1 MGGPGNFI
9 PGIRRTTGGPAVR
22 CQALAKKGYLMRLLR
37 RLGPLAGPL
46 LVILGLGFSAVSSAQ
61 SALNSATGLALLHSL
76 SSSQQQAIMGR
87 LGGTSPLGSTLLQPS
102 GLMTQSELQQLE
114 QQQAVQAK
122 RQALTQKPV
131 IPELKGGDWVI
142 IQIGVQLP
150 PPSPQLQAVS
160 TQGAAGAAQSLP
172 LSALQ
177 GGVAGGA
184 QKIVPIADI
193 PMNTYGLP
201 ADEVQEI
208 PAPLNALS
216 PGEKARLNAM
226 MRSIRDH
233 DPYQLNR
240 EGMLDLPGFA
250 PISLL
255 GLTPADATLRLSV
268 VPAFQNL
275 QVRLT
280 FLPLKKT
287 GEEALKPY
295 GYDIFQ
301 QEASTYLTL
310 NPLSNVPVP
319 SNYQVGPGDVLD
331 IQLYGNQ
338 NQNYQLTVARNGQ
351 VNFPQ
356 LGPINVGGQFFS
368 AVQAEIQSRVAHQ
381 MIGVHASVTMAQT
394 RSIQVFV
401 MGDAFRPGVY
411 TLSGLGTITS
421 ALYAAGGISKT
432 GSLRRVQL
440 IRNGQVVDTLDLY
453 NLLIH
458 GSTRHDAKLLQGDVV
473 FVPPV
478 GRTVAIDGE
487 VQRSAIY
494 EIKNETTPAQIV
506 ALAGGLRPNADVAD
520 ATVTRILANGER
532 VVLPLKLGP
541 GGVAEGLSNGD
552 YIHVPRLKPALDEAV
567 TLQGNVYNPGIYAYQ
582 PGMRLS
588 DVLRSVSELK
598 PNTDLHYVLI
608 RRELPPDR
616 HVVALSANLAEA
628 LAHPHSAAN
637 IPLMPRDQITVFN
650 LTSSRARIIEPILHA
665 LQAESTAEHPEQ
677 AVAIDGQVNVP
688 GQYPLE
694 PGMRIADL
702 LRAGGGLSNAA
713 YTGAAELARYVV
725 SPSGVRHTRI
735 YPINL
740 AQALAGNPRDNLLL
754 KPFDVLTVEEVSQWG
769 HQAAVTLHGQV
780 RFPGTYTIR
789 PGETLKSVIERAGGL
804 TRWAFPQGAVFT
816 RTELQRREQHEMNRL
831 AQRMRIEL
839 GVLALRA
846 SVTAT
851 GGAAGAAANTMIVA
865 KSLLQELQTEHA
877 VGRLVINLRK
887 IMKDPVN
894 SPYDVVLRNG
904 DTLYVPKFEQEVTVI
919 GEVQDPTSHLYNP
932 NLSRSDYIKLSGGLT
947 SEADANHIYVVR
959 ADGSV
964 VTGGHSSFWF
974 SHSGTEIRPGDT
986 IVVPINAEKM
996 LPLPFWEAV
1005 TGILYN
1011 VAIAAAA
1018 VHAL

>member
-1 MGGPGNFI
+1 
-9 PGIRRTTGGPAVR
+9 
-22 CQALAKKGYLMRLLR
+22 MRLLR

-46 LVILGLGFSAVSSAQ
+46 LVILGVGLSAVSYAQ

-76 SSSQQQAIMGR
+76 SSTQQQAIMGR
-87 LGGTSPLGSTLLQPS
+87 LGGTSPFGSTLLQPS

-122 RQALTQKPV
+122 RRALTQKLV

-142 IQIGVQLP
+142 VQIGVHLP
-150 PPSPQLQAVS
+150 PPSASPRLQPVS
-160 TQGAAGAAQSLP
+160 TNAAGVPSSMQLG
-172 LSALQ
+172 ALQ
-177 GGVAGGA
+177 SGA
-184 QKIVPIADI
+184 IGPASQGVPIADI
-193 PMNTYGLP
+193 PMSTAGLSATEAP
-201 ADEVQEI
+201 EVPSE
-208 PAPLNALS
+208 LEGLS
-216 PGEKARLNAM
+216 PQQKARINAM
-226 MRSIRDH
+226 MQSIRDH
-233 DPYQLNR
+233 DPYQLTR
-240 EGMLDLPGFA
+240 DGMLDLPGFA
-250 PISLL
+250 PIPLL
-255 GLTPADATLRLSV
+255 GLTEADATLRLSV
-268 VPAFQNL
+268 VPAFQFL
-275 QVRLT
+275 QIRVTL
-280 FLPLKKT
+280 LPLKKT
-287 GEEALKPY
+287 GEEALKPF
-295 GYDIFQ
+295 GYRIFQ

-331 IQLYGNQ
+331 VELYGNQ
-338 NQNYQLTVARNGQ
+338 NETYPLIVGRNGQ
-351 VNFPQ
+351 ISLPQ
-356 LGPINVGGQFFS
+356 LGPITVGGLLFS
-368 AVQAEIQSRVAHQ
+368 AVQSEIESRVAHQ

-411 TLSGLGTITS
+411 TMSGLATVTS

-440 IRNGQVVDTLDLY
+440 IRNGKVVDRIDLY

-458 GSTRHDAKLLQGDVV
+458 GSTRHDAALLQGDVV

-478 GRTVAIDGE
+478 GHTVSIDGE
-487 VQRSAIY
+487 VQRPAIY
-494 EIKNETTPAQIV
+494 EIKNETTPAQVV
-506 ALAGGLRPNADVAD
+506 ALAGGLRPNADLAD
-520 ATVTRILANGER
+520 ATVTRILPNGER

-541 GGVAEGLSNGD
+541 GGAAEGLRNGD
-552 YIHVPRLKPALDEAV
+552 YIHIPRLKPALDEAV
-567 TLQGNVYNPGIYAYQ
+567 TLQGNVYNPGVYAYQ
-582 PGMRLS
+582 PGMRLT

-598 PNTDLHYVLI
+598 PNSDLHYVLI
-608 RRELPPDR
+608 RRKLPPDL
-616 HVVALSANLAEA
+616 HVEALSANLAQA

-637 IPLMPRDQITVFN
+637 IQLMPRDEITVFN
-650 LTSSRARIIEPILHA
+650 LTSNRDRIIEPILHS
-665 LQAESTAEHPEQ
+665 LEAESTAEHPEQ
-677 AVAIDGQVNVP
+677 SVAIDGQVNVP
-688 GQYPLE
+688 GRYPLE

-702 LRAGGGLSNAA
+702 IRAGGGLSSAA
-713 YTGAAELARYVV
+713 YTGGAELARYVV
-725 SPSGVRHTRI
+725 GSDGVRRTRI
-735 YPINL
+735 YKINL
-740 AQALAGNPRDNLLL
+740 TQALAGDPRDNLLL
-754 KPFDVLTVEEVSQWG
+754 EPFDVLTVEEVSQWG
-769 HQAAVTLHGQV
+769 RQATVTLHGQV

-804 TRWAFPQGAVFT
+804 TPWAFPQGAVFT
-816 RTELQRREQHEMNRL
+816 RTELQRREQHEMTLL

-865 KSLLQELQTEHA
+865 KSLLQELKTEHA

-887 IMKDPVN
+887 IMKSPAN
-894 SPYDVVLRNG
+894 SPYDVILRNG
-904 DTLYVPKFEQEVTVI
+904 DALYVPKFEQEVTVI

-932 NLSRSDYIKLSGGLT
+932 NLSRNAYIQLSGGLT
-947 SEADANHIYVVR
+947 SEADNSRIYVVR

-964 VTGGHSSFWF
+964 VTGHSSFWF
-974 SHSGTEIRPGDT
+974 SHSGTSIKPGDT

-996 LPLPFWEAV
+996 LPLPFWQAV

>member
-1 MGGPGNFI
+1 
-9 PGIRRTTGGPAVR
+9 
-22 CQALAKKGYLMRLLR
+22 MRLLR

-46 LVILGLGFSAVSSAQ
+46 LVILGCGLSAVSYAQ

-76 SSSQQQAIMGR
+76 SSTQQQAIMGR

-122 RQALTQKPV
+122 RQALTQKAV

-142 IQIGVQLP
+142 VQIGVHLP
-150 PPSPQLQAVS
+150 PPSASPRLQPVS
-160 TQGAAGAAQSLP
+160 MNAAGVPSSMQLG
-172 LSALQ
+172 ALQ
-177 GGVAGGA
+177 SGA
-184 QKIVPIADI
+184 IGRASHGVPIADI
-193 PMNTYGLP
+193 PMSTAGLSATAAREVP
-201 ADEVQEI
+201 AELEGF
-208 PAPLNALS
+208 S
-216 PGEKARLNAM
+216 PQEKARLNAM
-226 MRSIRDH
+226 MQSIRAH
-233 DPYQLNR
+233 DPYQLTRN
-240 EGMLDLPGFA
+240 GMLDLPGFA
-250 PISLL
+250 SIPLL
-255 GLTPADATLRLSV
+255 GLTEADATLRLSV
-268 VPAFQNL
+268 VPAFQFL
-275 QVRLT
+275 QVRVTL
-280 FLPLKKT
+280 LPLKKT
-287 GEEALKPY
+287 GEAALKPF

-331 IQLYGNQ
+331 VELYGNQ
-338 NQNYQLTVARNGQ
+338 NGAYPLTVGRNGQ
-351 VNFPQ
+351 ISLPQ
-356 LGPINVGGQFFS
+356 LGPITVGGLLFS
-368 AVQAEIQSRVAHQ
+368 AVQSEIESRVAHQ

-411 TLSGLGTITS
+411 TLSGLATVTS
-421 ALYAAGGISKT
+421 ALYAAGGVSNT

-440 IRNGQVVDTLDLY
+440 IRNGKVVDRIDLY

-458 GSTRHDAKLLQGDVV
+458 GSTRHDATLLQGDVV

-478 GRTVAIDGE
+478 GHTVAIDGE
-487 VQRSAIY
+487 VQRPAIY
-494 EIKNETTPAQIV
+494 EIKNETAPAQIV
-506 ALAGGLRPNADVAD
+506 ALAGGLRPNADLAN
-520 ATVTRILANGER
+520 ATVTRILPNGER

-541 GGVAEGLSNGD
+541 GGDAEGLRNGD
-552 YIHVPRLKPALDEAV
+552 YIHIPRLKPALDEAV
-567 TLQGNVYNPGIYAYQ
+567 TLQGNVYNPGVYAYQ
-582 PGMRLS
+582 PGMRLT
-588 DVLRSVSELK
+588 DVLRSVAELK
-598 PNTDLHYVLI
+598 PNSDLHYVLI
-608 RRELPPDR
+608 RRKLPPDL
-616 HVVALSANLAEA
+616 HVEALSANLAQA

-637 IPLMPRDQITVFN
+637 IPLMPRDEITVFN
-650 LTSSRARIIEPILHA
+650 LTSNRDRIIEPILHS
-665 LQAESTAEHPEQ
+665 LEAESTAEHPEQ
-677 AVAIDGQVNVP
+677 SVAIDGQVNVP

-702 LRAGGGLSNAA
+702 IRAGGGLSSAA
-713 YTGAAELARYVV
+713 YTGGAELARYVV
-725 SPSGVRHTRI
+725 GSNGVRHTRI
-735 YPINL
+735 YKINL
-740 AQALAGNPRDNLLL
+740 AEALAGNLRDNLLL

-769 HQAAVTLHGQV
+769 HQATVTLHGQV

-804 TRWAFPQGAVFT
+804 TPWAFPQGAVFT
-816 RTELQRREQHEMNRL
+816 RTELQQREQHEMNLL

-865 KSLLQELQTEHA
+865 KSLLQELKTERA
-877 VGRLVINLRK
+877 VGRLVINLPK
-887 IMKDPVN
+887 IMRDPAN
-894 SPYDVVLRNG
+894 SPYDVILRNG
-904 DTLYVPKFEQEVTVI
+904 DALYVPKFEQEVTVI
-919 GEVQDPTSHLYNP
+919 GEVEDPTSHLYNP
-932 NLSRSDYIKLSGGLT
+932 NLSRDAYIQLSGGVT
-947 SEADANHIYVVR
+947 SEADRSRIYVVR

-964 VTGGHSSFWF
+964 VTGSHGSFWF
-974 SHSGTEIRPGDT
+974 SHSGVQIKPGDT

-996 LPLPFWEAV
+996 LPLPFWQAV

>member
-1 MGGPGNFI
+1 
-9 PGIRRTTGGPAVR
+9 
-22 CQALAKKGYLMRLLR
+22 MRLLR

-46 LVILGLGFSAVSSAQ
+46 LVILGFGLSAVSYAQ

-142 IQIGVQLP
+142 VQIGVHLP
-150 PPSPQLQAVS
+150 PPSNSPPLQPVSAQGTAGLPQSLQLGAF
-160 TQGAAGAAQSLP
+160 QNGAAGIVQH
-172 LSALQ
+172 
-177 GGVAGGA
+177 G
-184 QKIVPIADI
+184 VPIADI
-193 PMNTYGLP
+193 PISTAGMSSR
-201 ADEVQEI
+201 EVQEI
-208 PAPLNALS
+208 PSELASLS
-216 PGEKARLNAM
+216 PGEKVRINALM
-226 MRSIRDH
+226 QSIRDH
-233 DPYQLNR
+233 DPYELTR
-240 EGMLDLPGFA
+240 DGMLDLPGFA
-250 PISLL
+250 PIPLL
-255 GLTPADATLRLSV
+255 GLTEADATLRLSV
-268 VPAFQNL
+268 VPEFQNL
-275 QVRLT
+275 QIRVTL
-280 FLPLKKT
+280 LPLKKT
-287 GEEALKPY
+287 GEEALKPF

-319 SNYQVGPGDVLD
+319 SNYRVGPDDELNV
-331 IQLYGNQ
+331 QLYGHQ
-338 NQNYQLTVARNGQ
+338 NQSYQLVVGRNGQ
-351 VNFPQ
+351 IDFPQ
-356 LGPINVGGQFFS
+356 LGPISVGGQLFS
-368 AVQAEIQSRVAHQ
+368 AVQSEIESRVDHQ

-411 TLSGLGTITS
+411 TVSGLGTVTS

-440 IRNGQVVDTLDLY
+440 IRNGKVVDRIDLY

-458 GSTRHDAKLLQGDVV
+458 GSTRHDATLLQGDVV

-478 GRTVAIDGE
+478 GHTVSIDGE
-487 VQRSAIY
+487 VQRPAVY
-494 EIKNETTPAQIV
+494 EIKNETAPAQVV
-506 ALAGGLRPNADVAD
+506 ALAGGLRPNADLVD
-520 ATVTRILANGER
+520 ATVTRILPNGER

-541 GGVAEGLSNGD
+541 GGTAEGLRNGD
-552 YIHVPRLKPALDEAV
+552 YIHIPRLKPALDEAV
-567 TLQGNVYNPGIYAYQ
+567 TLQGNLYDPGVYAYR
-582 PGMRLS
+582 PGMRLT
-588 DVLRSVSELK
+588 DILRSVSELK
-598 PNTDLHYVLI
+598 PNSDLHYVLI
-608 RRELPPDR
+608 RRKLPPDL

-637 IPLMPRDQITVFN
+637 IRLLPRDEITVFN
-650 LTSSRARIIEPILHA
+650 LTANRDRIIEPILHA

-677 AVAIDGQVNVP
+677 SVAIDGQVNVP

-702 LRAGGGLSNAA
+702 IRAGGGLANAA
-713 YTGAAELARYVV
+713 YTGGAELARYVV
-725 SPSGVRHTRI
+725 GPNGVRHTRI
-735 YPINL
+735 YQINL
-740 AQALAGNPRDNLLL
+740 AQALAGNPRDNILL
-754 KPFDVLTVEEVSQWG
+754 KPFDVLMVEEVSQWG
-769 HQAAVTLHGQV
+769 RQATVMLRGQV

-804 TRWAFPQGAVFT
+804 TPWAFPQGAVFT
-816 RTELQRREQHEMNRL
+816 RAELQRREQHEMDLL

-851 GGAAGAAANTMIVA
+851 GGAPGAAANTMIVA

-887 IMKDPVN
+887 ILRGPAN

-904 DTLYVPKFEQEVTVI
+904 DALYVPKFEQEVTVI
-919 GEVQDPTSHLYNP
+919 GEVQDPTSHLYDP
-932 NLSRSDYIKLSGGLT
+932 NLSRHAYIDLSGGLT
-947 SEADANHIYVVR
+947 SEADAKHIYVVR

-964 VTGGHSSFWF
+964 VTGHGSFWF
-974 SHSGTEIRPGDT
+974 SRSGTEIRPGDT

-996 LPLPFWEAV
+996 LPLPFWQAV

>member
-1 MGGPGNFI
+1 
-9 PGIRRTTGGPAVR
+9 
-22 CQALAKKGYLMRLLR
+22 MRLLR

-46 LVILGLGFSAVSSAQ
+46 LVILGFGFSAVSYAQ

-131 IPELKGGDWVI
+131 IPELKRGDWVI
-142 IQIGVQLP
+142 VQIGVHLP
-150 PPSPQLQAVS
+150 PPSNSPPLQPVSAQGTAGLPQSLQLGAF
-160 TQGAAGAAQSLP
+160 QNGAAGIVQH
-172 LSALQ
+172 
-177 GGVAGGA
+177 G
-184 QKIVPIADI
+184 VPIADI
-193 PMNTYGLP
+193 PISTAGMSSR
-201 ADEVQEI
+201 EVQEI
-208 PAPLNALS
+208 PSELASLS
-216 PGEKARLNAM
+216 PGEKVRINALM
-226 MRSIRDH
+226 QSIRDH
-233 DPYQLNR
+233 DPYELTR
-240 EGMLDLPGFA
+240 DGMLDLPGFA
-250 PISLL
+250 PIPLL
-255 GLTPADATLRLSV
+255 GLTEADATLRLSV
-268 VPAFQNL
+268 VPEFQNL
-275 QVRLT
+275 QIRVTL
-280 FLPLKKT
+280 LPLKKT
-287 GEEALKPY
+287 GEEALKPF

-319 SNYQVGPGDVLD
+319 SNYRVGPDDELNV
-331 IQLYGNQ
+331 QLYGHQ
-338 NQNYQLTVARNGQ
+338 NQSYQLVVGRNGQ
-351 VNFPQ
+351 IDFPQ
-356 LGPINVGGQFFS
+356 LGPISVGGQLFS
-368 AVQAEIQSRVAHQ
+368 AVQSEIESRVDHQ

-411 TLSGLGTITS
+411 TVSGLGTVTS

-440 IRNGQVVDTLDLY
+440 IRNGKVVDRIDLY

-458 GSTRHDAKLLQGDVV
+458 GSTRHDATLLQGDVV

-478 GRTVAIDGE
+478 GHTVSIDGE
-487 VQRSAIY
+487 VQRPAVY
-494 EIKNETTPAQIV
+494 EIKNETAPAQVV
-506 ALAGGLRPNADVAD
+506 ALAGGLRPNADLVD
-520 ATVTRILANGER
+520 ATVTRILPNGER

-541 GGVAEGLSNGD
+541 GGTAEGLRNGD
-552 YIHVPRLKPALDEAV
+552 YIHIPRLKPALDEAV
-567 TLQGNVYNPGIYAYQ
+567 TLQGNLYDPGVYAYR
-582 PGMRLS
+582 PGMRLT
-588 DVLRSVSELK
+588 DILRSVSELK
-598 PNTDLHYVLI
+598 PNSDLHYVLI
-608 RRELPPDR
+608 RRKLLPDL

-637 IPLMPRDQITVFN
+637 IRLLPRDEITVFN
-650 LTSSRARIIEPILHA
+650 LTANRDRIIEPILHA

-677 AVAIDGQVNVP
+677 SVAIDGQVNVP

-702 LRAGGGLSNAA
+702 IRAGGGLANAA
-713 YTGAAELARYVV
+713 YTGGAELARYVV
-725 SPSGVRHTRI
+725 GPKGVRHTRI
-735 YPINL
+735 YQINL
-740 AQALAGNPRDNLLL
+740 AQALAGNPRDNILL
-754 KPFDVLTVEEVSQWG
+754 KPFDVLMVEEVSQWG
-769 HQAAVTLHGQV
+769 RQATVMLRGQV

-804 TRWAFPQGAVFT
+804 TPWAFPQGAVFT
-816 RTELQRREQHEMNRL
+816 RAELQRREQHEMDLL

-851 GGAAGAAANTMIVA
+851 GGAPGAAANTMIVA

-887 IMKDPVN
+887 ILRGPAN

-904 DTLYVPKFEQEVTVI
+904 DALYVPKFEQEVTVI
-919 GEVQDPTSHLYNP
+919 GEVQDPTSHLYDP
-932 NLSRSDYIKLSGGLT
+932 NLSRHAYIDLSGGLT
-947 SEADANHIYVVR
+947 SEADAKHIYVVR

-964 VTGGHSSFWF
+964 VTGHGSFWF
-974 SHSGTEIRPGDT
+974 SRSGTEIRPGDT

-996 LPLPFWEAV
+996 LPLPFWQAV